1 MNIFYIGPLQQESFL
16 GQFSASVVKE
26 ISSIEEN
33 NTYVYPI
40 YGGNN
45 TVNYT
50 NIFETN
56 AYPDLNIQ
64 HCTLTDVHPD
74 LNSKT
79 YFIPIMSAIQS
90 IPSELTSKIQL
101 VDKILA
107 TNSHDYH
114 MLVNAG
120 VDKEKIEQ
128 LSLFDCDTQQDE
140 ISLPLF
146 ENCKKYYTLVEH
158 ENIETLKVIM
168 SNFLQTYAGNNDA
181 CLICYC
187 EFDDPKDQS
196 DIMSFY
202 KEAKSYYNANIYTDK
217 IFFMFNKDDKTKQAI
232 HKTGDVFLALN
243 DNYFPFLN
251 ASIAKSYNN
260 KIITYSDLDLDT
272 NNSGNVITYSIINKS
287 LQQALRNDKTTP
299 KDTNEVDIK
308 KLLC

>member
-1 MNIFYIGPLQQESFL
+1 MNIFYIGPLQQQSFL
-16 GQFSASVVKE
+16 GQFSTSVVKE

-56 AYPDLNIQ
+56 AYPDINIQ
-64 HCTLTDVHPD
+64 HCTITDVHPD

-90 IPSELTSKIQL
+90 MPSEFTNKLELI
-101 VDKILA
+101 DEILA
-107 TNSHDYH
+107 TNSHDYQT
-114 MLVNAG
+114 LVNAG
-120 VDKEKIEQ
+120 IDKEKIKQ
-128 LSLFDCDTQQDE
+128 LSLFDCDTQQNE

-146 ENCKKYYTLVEH
+146 HDCKKYYTLVEH
-158 ENIETLKVIM
+158 ENIETLKVII
-168 SNFLQTYAGNNDA
+168 SNFLQICADNNDI
-181 CLICYC
+181 CLICYF

-196 DIMSFY
+196 DIISFY

-243 DNYFPFLN
+243 ENYFPFLE

-272 NNSGNVITYSIINKS
+272 NNNGNVITYNIINKS
-287 LQQALRNDKTTP
+287 LQQALINDKTTP
-299 KDTNEVDIK
+299 KNTNEVDIK